1 MAANNS
7 GSSGSSGNSGGGGD
21 SGSTPATPVPE
32 RSTGRRGQPASAED
46 LVEYLED
53 ISGKRFYTRQD
64 LHLWLT
70 EMRDTRKSR
79 KYTLWLV
86 ALLLVFLQYQ
96 VIDIMIEVSSLRD
109 SSIMPTSRTTGY
121 RS

>member
-1 MAANNS
+1 MAGSNS
-7 GSSGSSGNSGGGGD
+7 VDSGHSGGAP
-21 SGSTPATPVPE
+21 TRPAPE

-109 SSIMPTSRTTGY
+109 SSIMPTLRTTGY